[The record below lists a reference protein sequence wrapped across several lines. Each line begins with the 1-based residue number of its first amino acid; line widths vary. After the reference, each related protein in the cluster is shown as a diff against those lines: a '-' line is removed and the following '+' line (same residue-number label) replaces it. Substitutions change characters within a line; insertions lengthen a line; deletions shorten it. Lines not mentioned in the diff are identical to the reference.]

1 MVERKWS
8 VLNIDFPRNNLIIE
22 FSERFKNTF
31 FKSNFSLINRI
42 TSLMTYDYYDWAS
55 KYVHLFISYTAA
67 L

>member
-1 MVERKWS
+1 MKCLKYR
-8 VLNIDFPRNNLIIE
+8 FPKKQSDYRVQRTFHLL
-22 FSERFKNTF
+22 KNTF
-31 FKSNFSLINRI
+31 FKSNFSPVNRI